1 MNSFSP
7 VTWVLQLQCSYR
19 CLHGVMGNASTT
31 FWWPPPIQDQSCPV
45 ASTCAPYPHSTCHYN
60 RWIPLARAQDW
71 QPVLDDWTLPERSIT
86 GSVKA
91 GRTFGWIGFGGT
103 FPKTIPTQPFGVIP
117 LATGVLSGAFPG
129 RSLSTMPL
137 GFVQTLSWALEATWG
152 PGLLGRLRRAEEP
165 TAQQGITQKR
175 GQWTETGAAL
185 STGTEAGD
193 DDTPGAESNAEDG
206 LGRSEEEPGCTS
218 SVSTSTR
225 SSLTSTSTSGSSSLK
240 SRSWSFAGKSGKPE
254 LALLAS
260 SSIEVGCWSGI
271 LFPSNTHWTFF
282 EKVLSAFW
290 PFYLPYE
297 GANWCQIY
305 PLENAVDDTQVPYD
319 PDPFHPSVPPRRQ
332 SESQRGTQQQAMA
345 MEQGNLR
352 LITEL
357 LRFQLSAELQRLYLS
372 PQQILSQ
379 RHCQWQLK

>member
-1 MNSFSP
+1 MWWGTLQPPFDGLRRFRINP
-7 VTWVLQLQCSYR
+7 VLLPR
-19 CLHGVMGNASTT
+19 PAL
-31 FWWPPPIQDQSCPV
+31 
-45 ASTCAPYPHSTCHYN
+45 PYPHSTCHYN

-206 LGRSEEEPGCTS
+206 LGRSEEEPGCTVALPLFLLLHALPRPLPQHQVPPHS
-218 SVSTSTR
+218 NQD
-225 SSLTSTSTSGSSSLK
+225 L
-240 SRSWSFAGKSGKPE
+240 E
-254 LALLAS
+254 ALL
-260 SSIEVGCWSGI
+260 
-271 LFPSNTHWTFF
+271 
-282 EKVLSAFW
+282 
-290 PFYLPYE
+290 
-297 GANWCQIY
+297 
-305 PLENAVDDTQVPYD
+305 ENP
-319 PDPFHPSVPPRRQ
+319 
-332 SESQRGTQQQAMA
+332 ESQ
-345 MEQGNLR
+345 NCH
-352 LITEL
+352 
-357 LRFQLSAELQRLYLS
+357 S
-372 PQQILSQ
+372 
-379 RHCQWQLK
+379 